1 METFMMIALCSL
13 LTIKYPNWVS
23 LGQKIDTIIAHTM
36 ALIISGFLVGS
47 TIFMVVESKR
57 QQEIDLE
64 EEEPKETSVIKQKF
78 KPLFEELDIKN
89 PWISFFRFTFLF
101 RRIVLAIAI
110 VLVDKLIW
118 QLFLGYF

>member
-1 METFMMIALCSL
+1 
-13 LTIKYPNWVS
+13 
-23 LGQKIDTIIAHTM
+23 M

-64 EEEPKETSVIKQKF
+64 EEEPKEASVIKQKF